1 MEIDAEMQWVT
12 LQIDHSVGEIK
23 DPQKSGLISIR
34 LAINDRTDNGDID
47 WDYVPNWSED
57 RPEAPS
63 FYNVRAHIFQCK
75 NLPAAD
81 TDGSCDPY
89 IMVYSPDEE
98 KKFTQI
104 IHDNNNPIFY
114 ESVEFT
120 YPLMGDTLE
129 SAPPF
134 ILDIIDADS
143 GLFDSDDQVGRA
155 IIQFQEA
162 AYIMD
167 EHVPKPRWHPIK
179 REFKDD
185 EPVMGEILVSFSIID
200 PGKEFSR
207 TLDQIRL
214 QPETMEYNISINV
227 LGLRN
232 LESVGILP
240 VKKPFIKFYLK
251 SLLPPSKSGVVDNIQ
266 TQPHSPGPNPT
277 LSTVI
282 KFKISLPTDPLYC
295 PTLTCGV
302 YDYIFKGISQPMIGN
317 FTIPL
322 GKKLIRDK
330 EQRKV
335 ESNETDR
342 IISTIS
348 RMIDESEQ
356 IREEIEEDQVL
367 ESESKNLNE
376 EIDKMIKKD
385 LGQNLQILDEN
396 AASQA
401 EFVGLDEIEIAEIHP
416 EEDDD
421 PDEHMEGNPI
431 FDIDEK
437 IKERDLLLIK
447 NNQQAVNDTL
457 KNRLLKKVNY
467 MAKVAMIDQK
477 LAKNMKNFGKV
488 VILPKYEY
496 DDRLKIEVEI
506 EKPTDQRYWEL
517 GFDENPGDMR
527 KHYRMYYEDELENIE
542 EIMPSSPFDT
552 EDISRGQ
559 LRGLKKKKGYE
570 TSTFKT
576 VGKFKGIINVVNAE
590 DEQAFAEVRKV
601 KIDALKNIVADLHE
615 RVLGEPFD
623 FNYAELTTHEG
634 REKFRAKMVQ
644 LNCEK
649 LQISKHLV
657 KLDYND
663 QLTRMMLKVTKCVVR
678 VYILNAYDLMS
689 KDNGSASDPYLKLK
703 MNKTEFD
710 ERKNYQENE
719 TNPQI
724 FKCFEFEA
732 EFPGTE
738 SLRIQLWD
746 HDLCFGDDLI
756 GETKIDLEDRYFSH
770 EWQSLKNKPIEFRQL
785 YHPSSKVS

>member
-1 MEIDAEMQWVT
+1 MHVEAEETENPELCVKFMREQTIRNALYMQTKKEYEIKAEVSQGLLLPGNHSYEVKIKIGDIELNSGRPKQKSNGYNFWDARFREKVYECPYQSIEDFPDVFVYLCYKGKTLSYWRGPATKFMEIDAEMQWVT

-89 IMVYSPDEE
+89 IMVYSPDED

-367 ESESKNLNE
+367 ESESKNLN
-376 EIDKMIKKD
+376 D
-385 LGQNLQILDEN
+385 
-396 AASQA
+396 
-401 EFVGLDEIEIAEIHP
+401 
-416 EEDDD
+416 
-421 PDEHMEGNPI
+421 
-431 FDIDEK
+431 
-437 IKERDLLLIK
+437 
-447 NNQQAVNDTL
+447 
-457 KNRLLKKVNY
+457 
-467 MAKVAMIDQK
+467 
-477 LAKNMKNFGKV
+477 
-488 VILPKYEY
+488 
-496 DDRLKIEVEI
+496 
-506 EKPTDQRYWEL
+506 
-517 GFDENPGDMR
+517 
-527 KHYRMYYEDELENIE
+527 
-542 EIMPSSPFDT
+542 
-552 EDISRGQ
+552 
-559 LRGLKKKKGYE
+559 
-570 TSTFKT
+570 
-576 VGKFKGIINVVNAE
+576 
-590 DEQAFAEVRKV
+590 
-601 KIDALKNIVADLHE
+601 
-615 RVLGEPFD
+615 
-623 FNYAELTTHEG
+623 
-634 REKFRAKMVQ
+634 
-644 LNCEK
+644 
-649 LQISKHLV
+649 
-657 KLDYND
+657 
-663 QLTRMMLKVTKCVVR
+663 
-678 VYILNAYDLMS
+678 
-689 KDNGSASDPYLKLK
+689 
-703 MNKTEFD
+703 
-710 ERKNYQENE
+710 
-719 TNPQI
+719 
-724 FKCFEFEA
+724 
-732 EFPGTE
+732 
-738 SLRIQLWD
+738 
-746 HDLCFGDDLI
+746 
-756 GETKIDLEDRYFSH
+756 
-770 EWQSLKNKPIEFRQL
+770 
-785 YHPSSKVS
+785 